1 MQVGV
6 RGGMEEISSVE
17 ILLKCDSQRK
27 EVRSYFFVIYLIHLQ
42 LQLPARYSNLM
53 YMYIELDISLH
64 NNNNI

>member
-27 EVRSYFFVIYLIHLQ
+27 EVRSYFFIYLIHVQ
-42 LQLPARYSNLM
+42 LQLPCQAQQPYGYRIRHKLTQQ
-53 YMYIELDISLH
+53 
-64 NNNNI
+64 